1 MYIHIYISN
10 ASIILLCI
18 STAATPK
25 QWEGLAIVWTAEA
38 GYFIDTVINYD
49 FTNQK
54 LRYFGSVILFN
65 NSSKPT
71 SRFEEILLYNE
82 VRIEA
87 DGVMLIYMLHDICG
101 VPYEAMGLA
110 GVHTSTDLICY
121 FQVEDSLLTQDH
133 SGPIQAVCNA
143 VYMFI
148 V

>member
-1 MYIHIYISN
+1 M
-10 ASIILLCI
+10 

-25 QWEGLAIVWTAEA
+25 QWEGLSIVWTAEA

-71 SRFEEILLYNE
+71 SRIEEILLYNE

-87 DGVMLIYMLHDICG
+87 DGVMHIYMLHDICG

-121 FQVEDSLLTQDH
+121 FQVEDSLLTTR
-133 SGPIQAVCNA
+133 S
-143 VYMFI
+143 
-148 V
+148 